1 MAYVVGRMTSVPAS
15 SRPDLVGEP
24 TLAAL
29 DRLGLTD
36 VVGVVEV
43 DPELSDTAL
52 TQEAYDLPLESLA
65 NCVVVAG
72 RREGVERVA
81 ACMVLASTRAD
92 VNTVVRKR
100 LDVRKATF
108 LAREEAVERTGMEYG
123 GINPIGLPDDWRVLV
138 DVAVAAQPVLVIGSG
153 VRRSKLLLPG
163 ELLTTLPP
171 AGVVDGLGR

>member
-43 DPELSDTAL
+43 DPDLSDTAL
-52 TQEAYDLPLESLA
+52 TQEAYDLPIESLA
-65 NCVVVAG
+65 NCVIVAG
-72 RREGVERVA
+72 RREGIERVA

-108 LAREEAVERTGMEYG
+108 LPREEAVERTGMEYG
-123 GINPIGLPDDWRVLV
+123 GINPIGLPADWRVLV
-138 DVAVAAQPVLVIGSG
+138 DAAVATQPVLVIGSG

-163 ELLTTLPP
+163 NVLATLPSVE
-171 AGVVDGLGR
+171 VVDSLAR

>member
-1 MAYVVGRMTSVPAS
+1 MAYSVGRMVSVPVS
-15 SRPDLVGEP
+15 SRTDLIGEP

-52 TQEAYDLPLESLA
+52 TQEAYDLPIRSLA

-81 ACMVLASTRAD
+81 ACMVLADTRAD

-100 LDVRKATF
+100 IDVRKATF
-108 LAREEAVERTGMEYG
+108 LAREEAVERTGMEHG
-123 GINPIGLPDDWRVLV
+123 GITPIGLPAEWPVLV
-138 DVAVAAQPVLVIGSG
+138 DAAVAAAPVLVIGSG

-163 ELLTTLPP
+163 SVLAALPT
-171 AGVVDGLGR
+171 AEVVDGLGR

>member
-1 MAYVVGRMTSVPAS
+1 MAYVVGRMHSVPAS

-52 TQEAYDLPLESLA
+52 TQEAYDLPIESLA
-65 NCVVVAG
+65 NCVIVAG
-72 RREGVERVA
+72 KREGQERVA

-108 LAREEAVERTGMEYG
+108 LPREEAVERTGMEYG
-123 GINPIGLPDDWRVLV
+123 GINPVGLPADWRVLV
-138 DVAVAAQPVLVIGSG
+138 DAAVATQPVLVIGSG

-163 ELLTTLPP
+163 EVLATLPS
-171 AGVVDGLGR
+171 AEIVEGLGR

>member
-29 DRLGLTD
+29 DRLGLTE

-43 DPELSDTAL
+43 DPDLSDTAL
-52 TQEAYDLPLESLA
+52 TQEAYDLPIESLA
-65 NCVVVAG
+65 NCVIVAG

-108 LAREEAVERTGMEYG
+108 LPREEAVERTGMEYG
-123 GINPIGLPDDWRVLV
+123 GINPIGLPADWRVLV
-138 DVAVAAQPVLVIGSG
+138 DAAVATQPVLVIGSG

-163 ELLTTLPP
+163 NVLATLPS
-171 AGVVDGLGR
+171 AEIVDGLGR

>member
-163 ELLTTLPP
+163 ELLATLPT

>member
-15 SRPDLVGEP
+15 SRPDLVGEA
-24 TLAAL
+24 TLTAL

-43 DPELSDTAL
+43 DPDLSDTAL
-52 TQEAYDLPLESLA
+52 TQEAYDLPIESLA
-65 NCVVVAG
+65 NCVIVAG

-108 LAREEAVERTGMEYG
+108 LPREEAVERTGMEYG
-123 GINPIGLPDDWRVLV
+123 GINPIGLPGDWRVLV
-138 DVAVAAQPVLVIGSG
+138 DAAVATQPVLVIGSG

-163 ELLTTLPP
+163 NVLATLPS
-171 AGVVDGLGR
+171 AEIVEGLGR

>member
-15 SRPDLVGEP
+15 SRPDLVGEA
-24 TLAAL
+24 TLTAL

-43 DPELSDTAL
+43 DPDLSDTAL
-52 TQEAYDLPLESLA
+52 TQEAYDLPIESLA
-65 NCVVVAG
+65 SCVVVAG

-108 LAREEAVERTGMEYG
+108 LPREEAVERTGMEYG
-123 GINPIGLPDDWRVLV
+123 GINPIGLPGDWRVLV
-138 DVAVAAQPVLVIGSG
+138 DAAVATQPVLVIGSG

-163 ELLTTLPP
+163 NVLATLPS
-171 AGVVDGLGR
+171 AEIVEGLGR

>member
-52 TQEAYDLPLESLA
+52 TQEAYDLPIESLA
-65 NCVVVAG
+65 NCVIVAG

-108 LAREEAVERTGMEYG
+108 LPREEAVERTGMEYG
-123 GINPIGLPDDWRVLV
+123 GINPIGLPADWRVLV
-138 DVAVAAQPVLVIGSG
+138 DAAVATQPVLVIGSG

-163 ELLTTLPP
+163 NVLATLPS
-171 AGVVDGLGR
+171 AEIVEGLGR

>member
-92 VNTVVRKR
+92 VNTVVRKL

-123 GINPIGLPDDWRVLV
+123 GINPIGLPADWRVLV
-138 DVAVAAQPVLVIGSG
+138 DAAVAAQPVLVIGSG

-163 ELLTTLPP
+163 NVLATLPS
-171 AGVVDGLGR
+171 AEIVDGLCR

>member
-1 MAYVVGRMTSVPAS
+1 MAYTVGRMTSVPAS
-15 SRPDLVGEP
+15 SRLDLVGEP
-24 TLAAL
+24 TLVAL

-43 DPELSDTAL
+43 DPDLSDTAL
-52 TQEAYDLPLESLA
+52 TQEAYDLPIESLA

-108 LAREEAVERTGMEYG
+108 LPRDEAVERTGMEYG
-123 GINPIGLPDDWRVLV
+123 GINPIGLPADWRVLV
-138 DVAVAAQPVLVIGSG
+138 DAAVATQPVLVIGSG

-163 ELLTTLPP
+163 EILATLPT
-171 AGVVDGLGR
+171 AEVLEGLGR